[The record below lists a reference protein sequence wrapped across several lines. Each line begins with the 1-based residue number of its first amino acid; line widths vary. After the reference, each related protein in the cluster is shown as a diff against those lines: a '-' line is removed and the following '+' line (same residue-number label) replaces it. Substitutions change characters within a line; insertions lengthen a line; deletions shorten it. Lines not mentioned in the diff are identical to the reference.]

1 SPLCSKAAA
10 VFALGVFFAQSAEPT
25 GRKRPVSVASACQ
38 VRQPKTNSSVVTS
51 LSSAS
56 HQAHSYKRKSLSA
69 SAISV
74 PSGDIVSHRG
84 GAQSITMRYRGHT
97 NNWPEAAYVDRPGR
111 LGWFQEQG
119 DPRTLQFA
127 ALLQTPKHLSRGR

>member
-1 SPLCSKAAA
+1 MFLRAAGSGRFCA
-10 VFALGVFFAQSAEPT
+10 RRVLRTVGRADTAET
-25 GRKRPVSVASACQ
+25 PVSVASACQ

-119 DPRTLQFA
+119 DPRT
-127 ALLQTPKHLSRGR
+127 